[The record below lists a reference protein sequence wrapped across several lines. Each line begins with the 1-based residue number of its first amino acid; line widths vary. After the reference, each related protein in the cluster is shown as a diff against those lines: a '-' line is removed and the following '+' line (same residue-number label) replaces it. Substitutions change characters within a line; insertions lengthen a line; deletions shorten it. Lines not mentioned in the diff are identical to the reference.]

1 MLSVCSLTKS
11 VASSV
16 LSNRY
21 TAQCLALVSHMTDN
35 QKTIFLK
42 KVLSGDE
49 ILHMKM
55 KYDPFF
61 VLLHLLS
68 FIFHF
73 IPTLEDNL

>member
-1 MLSVCSLTKS
+1 MTKG

-61 VLLHLLS
+61 FPFFICCHLF
-68 FIFHF
+68 FIFN
-73 IPTLEDNL
+73 PTPEDNL